1 MADLYTLTACSYLQY
16 LTSAI
21 GCFEKARDQA
31 NTLGMS
37 CEDMANASLFPNMQP
52 LHFQVVAIA
61 HFSETAM
68 NAAFSG
74 EISGPNMDLSLDF
87 EGLIEHL
94 KTARTNIARLDENEI
109 NTRAEGEVIFEYS
122 DINLPFTTE
131 DFFLAYA
138 LPSFYFHV
146 SIAYGILRS
155 LGVQIG
161 VANFLGTVR
170 TTPSKN
176 LPESVHQLTGEQY
189 VETLRPVALR

>member
-1 MADLYTLTACSYLQY
+1 
-16 LTSAI
+16 
-21 GCFEKARDQA
+21 
-31 NTLGMS
+31 
-37 CEDMANASLFPNMQP
+37 MANASLFPNMQP
-52 LHFQVVAIA
+52 LHFHVVAIA

-94 KTARTNIARLDENEI
+94 KTARANIARLDENEI

-131 DFFLAYA
+131 DFFLTYA

-155 LGVQIG
+155 LGVHIG
-161 VANFLGTVR
+161 VASFFGYSQNDAIEKLARGGASAHWRTIFGDAEAVGFALGLRRFLCGD
-170 TTPSKN
+170 
-176 LPESVHQLTGEQY
+176 
-189 VETLRPVALR
+189 

>member
-1 MADLYTLTACSYLQY
+1 
-16 LTSAI
+16 
-21 GCFEKARDQA
+21 
-31 NTLGMS
+31 
-37 CEDMANASLFPNMQP
+37 MANASLFPNMQP
-52 LHFQVVAIA
+52 LHFQVGAIA

-131 DFFLAYA
+131 DFFLTYA

-146 SIAYGILRS
+146 SSAYDILRS
-155 LGVQIG
+155 LGVHIG

-170 TTPSKN
+170 TTLSKN

-189 VETLRPVALR
+189 LETLRPLALR